1 MFSESAVPVANLAPE
16 CTNSDPTQMSSQ
28 QNSRLTETIAMRPNP
43 VAVLAGA
50 SLAWVANRPAYIK
63 VATAITLTFGVLVAV
78 ISLVIG
84 TPLNLPDERVSLV
97 LGINIIVPLGLAIT
111 CYLVT
116 QGILVLRGT
125 AKRTPRQILG
135 DMANDLIL
143 IALYVAAN
151 YLHFN
156 LKMWVPLINP
166 ALFDGAYM
174 ASDESLSWLV
184 DAFAWTS
191 SAIRAN
197 LHSEFRWYQFL
208 FLTMFVLTFCRLAT
222 VRNALYPQFAVS
234 MLLMVSLG
242 ALAYLIAPALGP
254 FIYEDGT
261 ALAATEAQA
270 GMYAAYQNVQAQGAT
285 WIARNGSDYFT
296 GALAAMPSLHV
307 GYASLMTYYMLKSRD
322 YMAPLFV
329 LFWLWI
335 LVDSVALRWHYAI
348 DAPAGIA
355 LCALVIWLT
364 GRLLAHGERAPDTE
378 KSTAI
383 EA

>member
-1 MFSESAVPVANLAPE
+1 MFSESAVPVASLAPE
-16 CTNSDPTQMSSQ
+16 YTNSDPTQMSSQ
-28 QNSRLTETIAMRPNP
+28 QNSRLTETIAIRPNP
-43 VAVLAGA
+43 VAVMAGA
-50 SLAWVANRPAYIK
+50 GLAWIANRPAYIK
-63 VATAITLTFGVLVAV
+63 VATAITLSFGVLVAV

-184 DAFAWTS
+184 DAFTWTS

-197 LHSEFRWYQFL
+197 LDSEFRWYQFL
-208 FLTMFVLTFCRLAT
+208 FLTMFVLTFCRLAA
-222 VRNALYPQFAVS
+222 VRNALYPHFAVS

-261 ALAATEAQA
+261 ALTATEAQA
-270 GMYAAYQNVQAQGAT
+270 GMYAAYQNVQAQGAI

-307 GYASLMTYYMLKSRD
+307 GYASLMTYYMLKNRD

-335 LVDSVALRWHYAI
+335 LVDSVALRWHYLV

-364 GRLLAHGERAPDTE
+364 GRLLPHGDGAQTTEESMAP
-378 KSTAI
+378 KP
-383 EA
+383 

>member
-1 MFSESAVPVANLAPE
+1 
-16 CTNSDPTQMSSQ
+16 MSSQ
-28 QNSRLTETIAMRPNP
+28 QNSRLTETIEIRPNP
-43 VAVLAGA
+43 VAVLVGAG
-50 SLAWVANRPAYIK
+50 LAWVANRPAYIK
-63 VATAITLTFGVLVAV
+63 VATAITLSFGVLVAV
-78 ISLVIG
+78 ISLIIG
-84 TPLNLPDERVSLV
+84 TSLNLPDERVSLV

-125 AKRTPRQILG
+125 AQRTPRQILG

-184 DAFAWTS
+184 DAFTWTS

-197 LHSEFRWYQFL
+197 LDSEFRWYQFL

-222 VRNALYPQFAVS
+222 VRNALYPHFAVS

-261 ALAATEAQA
+261 ALAATQAQA
-270 GMYAAYQNVQAQGAT
+270 GMYAAYQNVQVQGAT

-307 GYASLMTYYMLKSRD
+307 GYASLMTYYMLKNRD

-335 LVDSVALRWHYAI
+335 LVDSVALRWHYLI

-364 GRLLAHGERAPDTE
+364 GRLLAHGEGTQATE
-378 KSTAI
+378 KSMAPKP
-383 EA
+383 

>member
-1 MFSESAVPVANLAPE
+1 M
-16 CTNSDPTQMSSQ
+16 TSQ
-28 QNSRLTETIAMRPNP
+28 QNSRLTETIAIRPNP

-50 SLAWVANRPAYIK
+50 GLAWVANRPTYIK
-63 VATAITLTFGVLVAV
+63 VASAITFWFGALVAAT
-78 ISLVIG
+78 SLVIG

-97 LGINIIVPLGLAIT
+97 LGINTIVPLGLAIT

-116 QGILVLRGT
+116 QGFLVLRGK
-125 AKRTPRQILG
+125 AKRTLRQILD

-166 ALFDGAYM
+166 ALFDAAYM

-184 DAFAWTS
+184 DAFTWTS

-197 LHSEFRWYQFL
+197 LDSEFRWYKFL
-208 FLTMFVLTFCRLAT
+208 FLTMFVLTFCRLAA
-222 VRNALYPQFAVS
+222 VRNALYPHFAVS

-270 GMYAAYQNVQAQGAT
+270 GMYAAYQNVQVQGAT

-307 GYASLMTYYMLKSRD
+307 GYASLMTYYMLKNRD

-335 LVDSVALRWHYAI
+335 LVDSVALRWHYLV

-364 GRLLAHGERAPDTE
+364 GRLLAHGEGVQVTEEPMAP
-378 KSTAI
+378 KS
-383 EA
+383 